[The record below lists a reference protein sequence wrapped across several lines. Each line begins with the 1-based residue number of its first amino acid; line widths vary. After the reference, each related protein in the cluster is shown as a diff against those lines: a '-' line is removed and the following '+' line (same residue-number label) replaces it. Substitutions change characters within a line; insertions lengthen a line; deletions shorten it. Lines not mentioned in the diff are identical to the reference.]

1 MTDQNAQVL
10 KQDLLDCVDQMG
22 CAVQAFPWEN
32 RSAYGH
38 WLAQTYYFVRHTTS
52 FLGLTASRFGHWQRE
67 RQYHQIHHLA
77 GESGHDQL
85 LVNDLKKLD
94 MEFQDF
100 PELPETSAL
109 YQSQYYFIDHEHPAA
124 HFAYAYVLE
133 GLAAKK
139 IQLIYP
145 RLTASYPPEACR
157 FLHVHMIEDQDHFE
171 DGLEVLSDLTETEAG
186 SFLRNLRQT
195 SYFYIGMLEHVRR
208 ITN

>member
-1 MTDQNAQVL
+1 M
-10 KQDLLDCVDQMG
+10 
-22 CAVQAFPWEN
+22 
-32 RSAYGH
+32 
-38 WLAQTYYFVRHTTS
+38 
-52 FLGLTASRFGHWQRE
+52 
-67 RQYHQIHHLA
+67 
-77 GESGHDQL
+77 
-85 LVNDLKKLD
+85 
-94 MEFQDF
+94 
-100 PELPETSAL
+100 
-109 YQSQYYFIDHEHPAA
+109 
-124 HFAYAYVLE
+124 YVLE

-171 DGLEVLSDLTETEAG
+171 DGLEVLNDLTETEAG